1 MRLSKS
7 FFFTLRENA
16 RDEESQACNLL
27 VRAGMIRKT
36 SAGVY
41 MMLPLGYK
49 ALNKIINIIRE
60 EMNSIDSEELMMPA
74 LLPEEIYVESG
85 RRDKLGKSMFS
96 LKDRFDKP
104 YVLAPTHEE
113 LFAEAAKLAVKS
125 YKNLPI
131 SLYQFQTK
139 FRDEPRPRFG
149 LIRVREFIMKDAYTF
164 DLDYDGLDKSY
175 NDMFEA
181 YKRIF
186 DRIGL
191 KYIVVKADT
200 GAMGGLLSEEFQAIS
215 DIGEDVLVIEENS
228 SYAEN
233 IETAKCILEGE
244 KSSENHLPK
253 EKANTPNAK
262 TIEEVSKF
270 FGKDEKSF
278 VKTLIYKVDDKFYAF
293 CLRGDHELNET
304 KVEKLL
310 KANEVSMAEAEDVEK
325 CTKAPVGFA
334 GPINLDIP
342 VIIDNEVS
350 IMANFIV
357 GANEKDQHYKNV
369 NLEDFEYVQV
379 ADIRKIKEGD
389 ICENGMGRVKF
400 QRGIEVGNT
409 FKLGDKYSKAM
420 DLYYTDSN
428 NETKPVIMGSY
439 GIGPA
444 RCLAALVEQR
454 HSENSILW
462 PKEIA
467 PIEIAIVPVN
477 AKDEEQLKI
486 ANDLYDKL
494 KNKYDVLIDDRNER
508 AGVKFADMELIGAYL
523 RITCGRSIKEN
534 KLEFKI
540 NDSSESYTVNIENVE
555 EEINKIFER

>member
-253 EKANTPNAK
+253 EKVNTPNAK

>member
-27 VRAGMIRKT
+27 VRSGMIRKT

-41 MMLPLGYK
+41 MILPLGYK
-49 ALNKIINIIRE
+49 ALTKIMNIIRE
-60 EMNSIDSEELMMPA
+60 EMNLIDSEELMMPA

-96 LKDRFDKP
+96 LKDRFDKS

-113 LFAEAAKLAVKS
+113 LFAEAAKLAVMS

-164 DLDYDGLDKSY
+164 DLDYEGLDKSY

-191 KYIVVKADT
+191 NYIIVKADT

-215 DIGEDVLVIEENS
+215 EIGEDILVIEES
-228 SYAEN
+228 SNYAEN
-233 IETAKCILEGE
+233 IETAKCILRKE
-244 KSSENHLPK
+244 KSEELHLPK
-253 EKANTPNAK
+253 EKVHTPNAR
-262 TIEEVSKF
+262 TIEELAKF
-270 FGKDEKSF
+270 FNKSEEKF
-278 VKTLIYKVDDKFYAF
+278 VKTLIYKVDEKFYAF

-304 KVEKLL
+304 KIEKLFA
-310 KANEVSMAEAEDVEK
+310 ANEVVLAEAEDVEK
-325 CTKAPVGFA
+325 YTSAPVGFA
-334 GPINLDIP
+334 GPIGLDIP

-350 IMANFIV
+350 VMANFIV
-357 GANEKDQHYKNV
+357 GANEKDYHYNNV
-369 NLEDFEYVQV
+369 NLEDFKYEKI

-389 ICENGMGRVKF
+389 ICENGKGRVIFK
-400 QRGIEVGNT
+400 RGIEIGNT
-409 FKLGDKYSKAM
+409 FKLGDKYSMAM
-420 DLYYTDSN
+420 NLFYKDKDNQS
-428 NETKPVIMGSY
+428 KPVIMGSY

-454 HSENSILW
+454 HTDNSILW

-477 AKDEEQLKI
+477 AKDELQNKI
-486 ANDLYDKL
+486 ANDLYVKL

-523 RITCGRSIKEN
+523 RITCGRSVKDN
-534 KLEFKI
+534 QVEFKI
-540 NDSSESYTVNIENVE
+540 NGQNEATIVDIENIEQ
-555 EEINKIFER
+555 EIEKIFAE